1 MSMYRHTPHDL
12 FVLRSWL
19 CCRALTLGSC
29 APKTAATSLLELA
42 AAAAGAGTPRRSRG
56 AAEEKSDLELMWGYD
71 ESPAS
76 AQGKAGRRQQQ
87 LAVGRVAHDDVLPR
101 IDVKLQVGQ

>member
-1 MSMYRHTPHDL
+1 MPL
-12 FVLRSWL
+12 
-19 CCRALTLGSC
+19 
-29 APKTAATSLLELA
+29 KTAATSLLELA
-42 AAAAGAGTPRRSRG
+42 AAAGAGTPRRSRG
-56 AAEEKSDLELMWGYD
+56 EAVEKSDLELMWGYD

-101 IDVKLQVGQ
+101 IDAKLQVGQRENMPMLSNVMKVHFPPRPS